1 MRRGRANQGKTKTIR
16 ERTVNT
22 YLPTLELVEEWKQA
36 AREADMSLSR
46 YIIEVVERHRMSDDS
61 GIEPSWK
68 LEERAKALE
77 TQLEELGNRYEI
89 MCRAFAQKEE
99 QLHQFSQALEKAS
112 KSTIDTA
119 LVRRIVGIFRHR
131 PGELVSGSTILEELG
146 IDSSD
151 DVRIA
156 KVRQSLNL
164 LQDTHLIQSSG
175 IAKWRWSFGK
185 KLRKGKYIPGSRRM
199 RELRKKRELREHIM
213 RQA

>member
-46 YIIEVVERHRMSDDS
+46 YVIEVVERHRMSDAS
-61 GIEPSWK
+61 GIEPAWK

-99 QLHQFSQALEKAS
+99 QLQQFSQALEKAS
-112 KSTIDTA
+112 KSSIDTA
-119 LVRRIVGIFRHR
+119 LVRRILGIFRLR
-131 PGELVSGSTILEELG
+131 TAELVSGSTILEKLG

-151 DVRIA
+151 DDRIA

-164 LQDTHLIQSSG
+164 LQDIHLIESAG
-175 IAKWRWSFGK
+175 IAEWKWCFGK
-185 KLRKGKYIPGSRRM
+185 KRKGKHLLSSRR
-199 RELRKKRELREHIM
+199 KRELRERAM

>member
-1 MRRGRANQGKTKTIR
+1 MDETDRAMGDTPF
-16 ERTVNT
+16 V
-22 YLPTLELVEEWKQA
+22 YLA
-36 AREADMSLSR
+36 
-46 YIIEVVERHRMSDDS
+46 
-61 GIEPSWK
+61 
-68 LEERAKALE
+68 
-77 TQLEELGNRYEI
+77 
-89 MCRAFAQKEE
+89 
-99 QLHQFSQALEKAS
+99 
-112 KSTIDTA
+112 
-119 LVRRIVGIFRHR
+119 
-131 PGELVSGSTILEELG
+131 SGSPRRRAILEELG